1 MAIIHGSH
9 QATHLDAH
17 ALSDLSKEPTTNV
30 GKGLGRGKISHKQA
44 ESAQKLMIKM
54 TRFESFKAD
63 LDTAGISV
71 KGRDVSQD
79 LAQIDTFVEKGNPK
93 KAYALITKL
102 NKEYDAAF
110 REGHRALRTKALR
123 MLRDQC
129 VMVKIYSKND
139 KQSMRFLRQRLGE
152 TRKDISKSS
161 VGQLQKLM
169 KAISEENKAHAVKL
183 HRVQPDHRLALDPD
197 NFSCNELTADIKAQ
211 YSEQYVASPIQ
222 LVKAKADDLQAL
234 ANGGNQDAAE
244 MLNVFS
250 KDNKETLMDTTIKDL
265 KALMDK
271 LKGLLPDA
279 FNEPKKA
286 DVSRSIDLG

>member
-1 MAIIHGSH
+1 MAIIDGRP
-9 QATHLDAH
+9 QAMHIDAH

-54 TRFESFKAD
+54 TRFESFKSD

-110 REGHRALRTKALR
+110 KEGHKALR
-123 MLRDQC
+123 KEALSMLRDQRE
-129 VMVKIYSKND
+129 MVKIYSKND
-139 KQSMRFLRQRLGE
+139 KQSMRFLKQRLDE
-152 TRKDISKSS
+152 TRKDIGKSS
-161 VGQLQKLM
+161 VSELQKLM

-183 HRVQPDHRLALDPD
+183 HRVEPDHPLALNPD

-211 YSEQYVASPIQ
+211 YSEQYVVSPIQ
-222 LVKAKADDLQAL
+222 LVKTKADDLQAL
-234 ANGGNQDAAE
+234 ADGGNKDAAE
-244 MLNVFS
+244 MLDVFS

-265 KALMDK
+265 KVLMDK
-271 LKGLLPDA
+271 LKALLPEA

-286 DVSRSIDLG
+286 EVSRSIDLG